1 MLTIRQIDKLFNAS
15 DFGRLARELL
25 AGRAELSAR
34 TLLDCAKKIPCAA
47 LALIRLDEF
56 AQTQHPLARQLL
68 NTLLAAQE
76 ADGGWTDAPT
86 TALVL
91 RALSVSRGQGPAITR
106 GLTYLQALQKD
117 SGLWPLIPIR
127 RADADH
133 LASALTLHHLSH
145 VPAAAQ
151 LLDLHRATTA
161 LSTYHHPALPTLRR
175 PTTLNTDRHPS
186 PSLFSDPSPINLP
199 QSSRIAFA
207 S

>member
-68 NTLLAAQE
+68 HTLLATQE

-91 RALSVSRGQGPAITR
+91 RALSVSRGQGPAISR

-127 RADADH
+127 RMDADE
-133 LASALTLHHLSH
+133 LSSALVLHHLSF
-145 VPAAAQ
+145 VPSAVQ
-151 LLDLHRATTA
+151 TVDLVRASVG
-161 LSTYHHPALPTLRR
+161 LSGYRHPALPTLRR
-175 PTTLNTDRHPS
+175 PTSQVH
-186 PSLFSDPSPINLP
+186 
-199 QSSRIAFA
+199 SSSTCAPRFAFA
-207 S
+207 E